1 MSFWWISLEKET
13 QKGKYRNRE
22 MQKCEN
28 RKIEKC
34 KVESRIIDVNKK
46 CYFYLYNLIEK
57 IIYRYKNNDY
67 FFGFSNAPYFFVY
80 FSTLYFC
87 IFFVFYFFSISAFF
101 KFSISL
107 FLYFC
112 ILAFLN
118 FSIFLFSLPSSLL
131 WKNKF
136 LKHVFLN
143 YDTPPPSPYP
153 RKQRKCLF

>member
-1 MSFWWISLEKET
+1 
-13 QKGKYRNRE
+13 

-87 IFFVFYFFSISAFF
+87 IFFVFYFFSISTFF

-107 FLYFC
+107 FLYF
-112 ILAFLN
+112 
-118 FSIFLFSLPSSLL
+118 
-131 WKNKF
+131 
-136 LKHVFLN
+136 
-143 YDTPPPSPYP
+143 
-153 RKQRKCLF
+153 